1 MLTKIKTSY
10 TLTYQPNKM
19 YWYLMSD
26 YLSYYTV
33 FFYRFYNTVTVY
45 DFNNN
50 SQLYLFNQR
59 VPVWNIDTAV

>member
-19 YWYLMSD
+19 YWSLTSD

-33 FFYRFYNTVTVY
+33 FFTGFTI
-45 DFNNN
+45 
-50 SQLYLFNQR
+50 L
-59 VPVWNIDTAV
+59 